1 MKKYWIMCLL
11 ILMTG
16 FRTMDLKADSDY
28 LAYESITLHE
38 GKFLSEYTE
47 TEYKSYLKDV
57 NKRRF
62 AGWNVKYVHENLKVT
77 YKTKSVFSYYNDGTT
92 PIEYNYKFESQFTS
106 SRNITSTGSI
116 GINMSGPVKKFKGN
130 LDGSLKITA
139 TTETTRK
146 ETETWTVK
154 MQVDPQTMANLY
166 VVGEGKITNGVASRY
181 LFWIELEKGGFEV
194 FVVTTQYYRL
204 EKVKI

>member
-1 MKKYWIMCLL
+1 MKKYMMICILL
-11 ILMTG
+11 MWMMIWSM
-16 FRTMDLKADSDY
+16 RVEANADY
-28 LAYESITLHE
+28 LAFESITLNE
-38 GKFLSEYTE
+38 GQFLSEYTE
-47 TEYKSYLKDV
+47 SDYKSYLKKVD
-57 NKRRF
+57 KRRF
-62 AGWNVKYVHENLKVT
+62 AGWNIHYVHRDLKVT
-77 YKTKSVFSYYNDGTT
+77 YKTESVFSYYNDGTT
-92 PIEYNYKFESQFTS
+92 PIEYTYKFESNYTT

-130 LDGSLKITA
+130 LDSSLKITA
-139 TTETTRK
+139 STESTRK
-146 ETETWTVK
+146 EVESWQLK

-194 FVVTTQYYRL
+194 FVITTQYYRL

>member
-1 MKKYWIMCLL
+1 MKKYWILCLFVL
-11 ILMTG
+11 VYGLQG
-16 FRTMDLKADSDY
+16 FKIKADSDY
-28 LAYESITLHE
+28 LSFESITIYE
-38 GKFLSEYTE
+38 GKFLSDYTDA
-47 TEYKSYLKDV
+47 EYKTYFKEV

-62 AGWNVKYVHENLKVT
+62 AGWNVHYVYNDLKVT
-77 YKTKSVFSYYNDGTT
+77 YKTKSIFSYYNDGTT
-92 PIEYNYKFESQFTS
+92 AIEYNYKFESNYTT
-106 SRNITSTGSI
+106 SRNITSTGTI
-116 GINMSGPVKKFKGN
+116 GISMSGPIKKFKGN
-130 LDGSLKITA
+130 LDASLKITS

-181 LFWIELEKGGFEV
+181 LFWLELEKGGFEV
-194 FVVTTQYYRL
+194 FVITTQYYRL

>member
-1 MKKYWIMCLL
+1 MKKCL
-11 ILMTG
+11 ILYILMLLCA
-16 FRTMDLKADSDY
+16 FKAIQIKADSDY
-28 LAYESITLHE
+28 LAFESITINE
-38 GKFLSEYTE
+38 GKFLSDYSDE
-47 TEYKSYLKDV
+47 EYKTYYKKV

-62 AGWNVKYVHENLKVT
+62 AGWNIHYVYKDIKVT
-77 YKTKSVFSYYNDGTT
+77 YKTKSIFSYYNDGVT
-92 PIEYNYKFESQFTS
+92 PIEYNYKYESTNTS

-116 GINMSGPVKKFKGN
+116 GINVSGPVKKFKGN
-130 LDGSLKITA
+130 LDASLKITS
-139 TTETTRK
+139 TTETTSK

-181 LFWIELEKGGFEV
+181 LFWLELEKGGFEV